1 MVQYLR
7 FRYLKRGHWS
17 HKAWMELG
25 YQWAQRNV
33 SHIFTWN
40 MYQSVS
46 NPSCLGGLKKFGT
59 IYVGVLAFNFLR
71 ERKSQSLQTQE
82 QDNYKKT
89 KQLPVPTA
97 VKEGRKQD
105 VSTVSTQNGINKK
118 FGRYR

>member
-1 MVQYLR
+1 MDGTGLPMGSKKCLTY
-7 FRYLKRGHWS
+7 FH
-17 HKAWMELG
+17 MEH
-25 YQWAQRNV
+25 V
-33 SHIFTWN
+33 SKCIKPIL
-40 MYQSVS
+40 S
-46 NPSCLGGLKKFGT
+46 GGLKKFGT

-105 VSTVSTQNGINKK
+105 VSTVSTQNGIKTK

>member
-1 MVQYLR
+1 
-7 FRYLKRGHWS
+7 
-17 HKAWMELG
+17 
-25 YQWAQRNV
+25 
-33 SHIFTWN
+33 

-105 VSTVSTQNGINKK
+105 VSTVSTQNGIKTK

>member
-17 HKAWMELG
+17 QKAWMELG

-46 NPSCLGGLKKFGT
+46 NPSSLGGLKKFGA
-59 IYVGVLAFNFLR
+59 IYVGVLAFDFLC
-71 ERKSQSLQTQE
+71 ERDSQSLQTQE
-82 QDNYKKT
+82 QDKK
-89 KQLPVPTA
+89 K
-97 VKEGRKQD
+97 K
-105 VSTVSTQNGINKK
+105 NKTTTCSDSSERGPK
-118 FGRYR
+118 ARCEHCKHSEWN